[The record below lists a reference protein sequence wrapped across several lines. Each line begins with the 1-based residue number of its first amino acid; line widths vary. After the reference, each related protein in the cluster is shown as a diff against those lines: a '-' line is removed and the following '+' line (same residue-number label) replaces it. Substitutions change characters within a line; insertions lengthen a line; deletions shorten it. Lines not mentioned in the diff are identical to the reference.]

1 MTLEEYVD
9 ALENLEPVMIQLIDE
24 QLHRTVLMVNW
35 FEDLDDEN
43 IFYVKITDMFQAQN
57 SKVIGMCRRSLK
69 QFITETFGWKIFE
82 DELEKGD
89 YNVVTSTI
97 TFELTKEQL
106 DALVGYCRI
115 SGGFQ

>member
-1 MTLEEYVD
+1 MTLEEYID
-9 ALENLEPVMIQLIDE
+9 ALENLEPVMIRLIDE

-43 IFYVKITDMFQAQN
+43 IFYVKITDMFQAQS

-69 QFITETFGWKIFE
+69 KFIIETFGWKVFE
-82 DELEKGD
+82 DELEKQN
-89 YNVVTSTI
+89 YNVVTSTM

-106 DALVGYCRI
+106 DALVGYFRI
-115 SGGFQ
+115 SGGF